1 MSDLL
6 HNAWQD
12 LREKRLWPIAAV
24 LVLAL
29 VAIPALLTKSAAQP
43 SSVDPVV
50 TAPVPDHD
58 EQIRVELDGGG
69 AASSGAGSSLGKF
82 AEGDPFTPPG
92 AIANNTQAGGGASS
106 VSDGASADGGA
117 GSGGADPDGG
127 GVGSPPPSPGVPV
140 DVSPP
145 TTRTETAQYEYVADV
160 TFWTGDRRRKVRGLR
175 KLDMLPNQSA
185 PVLIFMGTSGEGGNA
200 VFLADSTLK
209 AAGEGRCVPSPANC
223 AYVHIGPGSEHAFTT
238 VEGDSYRLRIEEIRR
253 IEVKASAARGARP
266 SARTSVG
273 NRAASRRF
281 ELPSLVDLVAVTET
295 TTTPGSAS
303 ASENRSSVP
312 ADGR

>member
-1 MSDLL
+1 MNDLL
-6 HNAWQD
+6 QDAWQD
-12 LREKRLWPIAAV
+12 LREKRLWPVAVV

-43 SSVDPVV
+43 SSVDPVA
-50 TAPVPDHD
+50 TAPAPDRD
-58 EQIRVELDGGG
+58 EQVRVKLDGGG

-92 AIANNTQAGGGASS
+92 AIADNTETGGTATSTSGGA
-106 VSDGASADGGA
+106 GADGGA
-117 GSGGADPDGG
+117 GSGGTDLGDGG
-127 GVGSPPPSPGVPV
+127 AGSPPSSPGAPV

-160 TFWTGDRRRKVRGLR
+160 TFWTGDRRRNVRGLH

-200 VFLADSTLK
+200 VFLVDSTLK

-223 AYVHIGPGSEHAFTT
+223 AYVHLGPGSEHEFTT

-253 IEVKASAARGARP
+253 VEVKASTAHDARP
-266 SARTSVG
+266 SARSSVG
-273 NRAASRRF
+273 DRAASRRF

-295 TTTPGSAS
+295 TTAGSAPVPK
-303 ASENRSSVP
+303 NRSSVP